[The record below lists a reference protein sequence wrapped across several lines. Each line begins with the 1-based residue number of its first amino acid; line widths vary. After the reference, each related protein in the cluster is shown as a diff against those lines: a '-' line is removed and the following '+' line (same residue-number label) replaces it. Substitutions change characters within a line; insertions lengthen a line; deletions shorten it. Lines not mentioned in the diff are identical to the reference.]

1 MTPQSLTAPSHASVP
16 ADQPTGGFRRE
27 LPVQIQIIPAEGIAA
42 RVQADVPAGTAL
54 TVSCLP
60 REGVGASIRTAIE
73 LAYLGFE
80 VVPHLAA
87 RSIESRAQLAGVVR
101 NCHDAG
107 IAEVFA
113 VGGDAGEPAGPYDSS
128 LRLLEDLAEL
138 SGGRIRAGVAG
149 YPEGHPSQTEL
160 HMLDALL
167 EKQHLAS
174 RVVTQLCFSAPRI
187 QWYAETLRREGV
199 RLPVWA
205 GVSGRLSPGAADSGR
220 PENWRGPIPETPE
233 PAWPPGPPPA
243 QRRSLLAHDDPD
255 PNWRTAEWWRVP
267 TFSPSIIW
275 RTPANGRL
283 PGGQRY
289 GTREVKHA

>member
-1 MTPQSLTAPSHASVP
+1 MTTQSLTAPSHASVP

-42 RVQADVPAGTAL
+42 RVQAHVPAGTAL

-205 GVSGRLSPGAADSGR
+205 GVSGAFPRAQLIRAALKIGVGPSLKLLNR
-220 PENWRGPIPETPE
+220 RGPL
-233 PAWPPGPPPA
+233 G
-243 QRRSLLAHDDPD
+243 RRLLKGGLYSPTTILTQLEDGGVVEGAH
-255 PNWRTAEWWRVP
+255 VF
-267 TFSPSIIW
+267 TFNNLADAS
-275 RTPANGRL
+275 
-283 PGGQRY
+283 
-289 GTREVKHA
+289 